1 MDNGV
6 PSTTRRPAV
15 APRHGLLGRS
25 QRIRTTHPVKG
36 RTMSAIPRTVARRA
50 VIGIAVVS
58 LAAGISACSS
68 GGSGNGGDA
77 AQTVGYSA
85 PFLTAQ
91 FEVVL
96 QDNTTALLE
105 SEGFD
110 LLAPTNAD
118 SDSGK
123 QITDVRDLIS
133 QGAKGLI
140 VVANDSKAIIPA
152 LDYAK
157 QQSVPVVTI
166 DIGPDGGNVY
176 AIVRADN
183 VGMGEIACKAMAEAI
198 GEKGTVLSLMGA
210 QTSINGRERSDG
222 FRECMKG
229 YPDIDLIE
237 EPTDWDAAK
246 QAAALQ
252 TTLDAHPDLAGVF
265 QQSDYALSATL
276 NVLTQA
282 GRDAKVGE
290 PGHIFNISIDATPQ
304 ALDLVRDGTLDAAIS
319 QPLDGYAKY
328 GVQYLKDALAGKE
341 LKLGPTDHNS
351 EIVDFNGNKMDLLPA
366 TLVTKDN
373 VDDKALWGNQAKG

>member
-1 MDNGV
+1 MSPNTRNVARFGLV
-6 PSTTRRPAV
+6 AGIAAIALGISGCSTT
-15 APRHGLLGRS
+15 G
-25 QRIRTTHPVKG
+25 T
-36 RTMSAIPRTVARRA
+36 
-50 VIGIAVVS
+50 
-58 LAAGISACSS
+58 
-68 GGSGNGGDA
+68 GGDA
-77 AQTVGYSA
+77 APVVGYSA

-96 QDNTTALLE
+96 QDQTTALLE
-105 SEGFD
+105 KEGFD

-118 SDSGK
+118 SDSGR
-123 QITDVRDLIS
+123 QITDIRDLIS
-133 QGAKGLI
+133 QGAQGLI

-152 LDYAK
+152 LDYAEEQK
-157 QQSVPVVTI
+157 VPVVTI
-166 DIGPDGGNVY
+166 DIGPDGGKVY

-183 VGMGEIACKAMAEAI
+183 VGMGTLACEAMAKAI

-222 FRECMKG
+222 FRECMAG
-229 YPDIDLIE
+229 YPNITLIE
-237 EPTDWDAAK
+237 RPTDWDAAK

-252 TTLDAHPDLAGVF
+252 TVLDVTPDLAGVF

-290 PGHIFNISIDATPQ
+290 PGHIYNISIDATPQ
-304 ALDLVRDGTLDAAIS
+304 ALQLVRDGALDAAIS

-328 GVQYLKDALAGKE
+328 GVKYLTDALNGVE
-341 LKLGPTDHNS
+341 LKLGPTDHGS
-351 EIVDFNGNKMDLLPA
+351 EIVDFNGNMMDLLPA

-373 VDDKALWGNQAKG
+373 VDDATLWGNQVQG

>member
-6 PSTTRRPAV
+6 PLTTNRPAAV
-15 APRHGLLGRS
+15 SGRGLLGICPS
-25 QRIRTTHPVKG
+25 LTTVSKG
-36 RTMSAIPRTVARRA
+36 RTMSPSARNVARRVVLVTA
-50 VIGIAVVS
+50 VAS
-58 LAAGISACSS
+58 LAIGVSACSS
-68 GGSGNGGDA
+68 GGGTGGDA
-77 AQTVGYSA
+77 APVVGYSA

-96 QDNTTALLE
+96 QDQTSALLKD
-105 SEGFD
+105 GGYD

-118 SDSGK
+118 SDSGQ
-123 QITDVRDLIS
+123 QITDVHDLIS
-133 QGAKGLI
+133 QGAQGLI

-157 QQSVPVVTI
+157 DQKVPVVTI
-166 DIGPDGGNVY
+166 DIGPDGGDVY
-176 AIVRADN
+176 AIVRTDN
-183 VGMGEIACKAMAEAI
+183 VGMGQIACKAMAEAI

-222 FRECMKG
+222 FRECMKD
-229 YPDIDLIE
+229 YPDITLIE

-252 TTLDAHPDLAGVF
+252 TTLDANPDLAGVF

-290 PGHIFNISIDATPQ
+290 PGHIYNISIDATPQ
-304 ALDLVRDGTLDAAIS
+304 ALQLVRDGALDAAIS

-328 GVQYLKDALAGKE
+328 GVQYLQDALDGKE
-341 LKLGPTDHNS
+341 LKPGPTDHGS
-351 EIVDFNGNKMDLLPA
+351 TVVEFNGNMMDLLPA

-373 VDDKALWGNQAKG
+373 VDDKALWGNQAEG

>member
-6 PSTTRRPAV
+6 PPTTNRPVAASRR
-15 APRHGLLGRS
+15 GLLGIYPS
-25 QRIRTTHPVKG
+25 LTKVSKG
-36 RTMSAIPRTVARRA
+36 RIMSPSPRNVARRA
-50 VIGIAVVS
+50 VLAVAVAS
-58 LAAGISACSS
+58 LAISATACSS
-68 GGSGNGGDA
+68 AGGGNGGDA
-77 AQTVGYSA
+77 APVVGYSA

-96 QDNTTALLE
+96 QDSTSAILKDQ
-105 SEGFD
+105 GFD

-133 QGAKGLI
+133 QGAQGLI
-140 VVANDSKAIIPA
+140 VVANDSKAVIPA

-157 QQSVPVVTI
+157 SQSVPVVTI

-176 AIVRADN
+176 AIVRTDN
-183 VGMGEIACKAMAEAI
+183 IGMGEIACKAMAEAI
-198 GEKGTVLSLMGA
+198 GEKGTVLSLLGA
-210 QTSINGRERSDG
+210 QTSINGRERSQG
-222 FRECMKG
+222 FRDCMTKN
-229 YPDIDLIE
+229 YPDINLIE

-252 TTLDAHPDLAGVF
+252 TTLDANPDLAGVF

-290 PGHIFNISIDATPQ
+290 PGHIYDISIDATPQ

-328 GVQYLKDALAGKE
+328 GVQYLKDALDGKTLE
-341 LKLGPTDHNS
+341 LGPTDHDS

>member
-1 MDNGV
+1 
-6 PSTTRRPAV
+6 
-15 APRHGLLGRS
+15 
-25 QRIRTTHPVKG
+25 
-36 RTMSAIPRTVARRA
+36 MSAIPRTVARRA
-50 VIGIAVVS
+50 VTGIAVAS
-58 LAAGISACSS
+58 LAVGLAACSS
-68 GGSGNGGDA
+68 GGTGSGGDA
-77 AQTVGYSA
+77 PVTVGYSA

-96 QDNTTALLE
+96 QDSTTAILKDK
-105 SEGFD
+105 GYD

-118 SDSGK
+118 SDSGQ

-176 AIVRADN
+176 AIVRTDN
-183 VGMGEIACKAMAEAI
+183 VGMGQIACKAMAEAI

-229 YPDIDLIE
+229 YPNIKLIE

-252 TTLDAHPDLAGVF
+252 TTLDANPDLAGVF

-282 GRDAKVGE
+282 NRDAKVGE
-290 PGHIFNISIDATPQ
+290 PGHIYDISIDATPQ

-328 GVQYLKDALAGKE
+328 GVQYLEDALAGKT
-341 LKLGPTDHNS
+341 LKDGPTDHGS
-351 EIVDFNGNKMDLLPA
+351 TIVDFNGNNMDLLPA

-373 VDDKALWGNQAKG
+373 VDDKSLWGNQAKG

>member
-1 MDNGV
+1 MSPNTRNVARFGLV
-6 PSTTRRPAV
+6 AGIAAIALGISGCSTT
-15 APRHGLLGRS
+15 G
-25 QRIRTTHPVKG
+25 T
-36 RTMSAIPRTVARRA
+36 
-50 VIGIAVVS
+50 
-58 LAAGISACSS
+58 
-68 GGSGNGGDA
+68 GGDA
-77 AQTVGYSA
+77 APVVGYSA

-96 QDNTTALLE
+96 QDQTTALLE
-105 SEGFD
+105 KEGFD

-118 SDSGK
+118 SDSGR
-123 QITDVRDLIS
+123 QITDIRDLIS
-133 QGAKGLI
+133 QGAQGLI

-152 LDYAK
+152 LDYAEEQK
-157 QQSVPVVTI
+157 VPVVTI
-166 DIGPDGGNVY
+166 DIGPDGGKVY

-183 VGMGEIACKAMAEAI
+183 VGMGTLACEAMAKAI

-222 FRECMKG
+222 FRECMAG
-229 YPDIDLIE
+229 YLNITLIE
-237 EPTDWDAAK
+237 RPTDWDAAK

-252 TTLDAHPDLAGVF
+252 TVLDVTPDLAGVF

-290 PGHIFNISIDATPQ
+290 PGHIYNISIDATPQ
-304 ALDLVRDGTLDAAIS
+304 ALQLVRDGALDAAIS

-328 GVQYLKDALAGKE
+328 GVKYLTDALNGVE
-341 LKLGPTDHNS
+341 LKLGPTDHGS
-351 EIVDFNGNKMDLLPA
+351 EIVDFNGNMMDLLPA

-373 VDDKALWGNQAKG
+373 VDDATLWGNQVQG

>member
-1 MDNGV
+1 
-6 PSTTRRPAV
+6 
-15 APRHGLLGRS
+15 
-25 QRIRTTHPVKG
+25 
-36 RTMSAIPRTVARRA
+36 MSAIPRTVARRA
-50 VIGIAVVS
+50 VVGIAVVS

-68 GGSGNGGDA
+68 GGSGGGDA

-157 QQSVPVVTI
+157 EQSVPVVTI
-166 DIGPDGGNVY
+166 DIGPDGGDVY

-229 YPDIDLIE
+229 YPNIDLIE

>member
-1 MDNGV
+1 
-6 PSTTRRPAV
+6 
-15 APRHGLLGRS
+15 
-25 QRIRTTHPVKG
+25 
-36 RTMSAIPRTVARRA
+36 MSATPRKNARRA
-50 VIGIAVVS
+50 VVAIAVTS
-58 LAAGISACSS
+58 LALGISACST
-68 GGSGNGGDA
+68 GGGGGGDA
-77 AQTVGYSA
+77 ATVVGYSA

-105 SEGFD
+105 DEGFD

-133 QGAKGLI
+133 QGAQGLI

-157 QQSVPVVTI
+157 EQSVPVVTI
-166 DIGPDGGNVY
+166 DIGPDGGDVY

-183 VGMGEIACKAMAEAI
+183 VGMGEIACTAMAEAI

-229 YPDIDLIE
+229 YPDITLIE
-237 EPTDWDAAK
+237 EPTDWDPAK

-252 TTLDAHPDLAGVF
+252 TTLNANPDLAGVF

-290 PGHIFNISIDATPQ
+290 EGHIFNISIDATPQ

-328 GVQYLKDALAGKE
+328 GVQYLKAALAGEE
-341 LKLGPTDHNS
+341 LKVGPTDHGS
-351 EIVDFNGNKMDLLPA
+351 EIVEFNGNMMDLLPA

-373 VDDKALWGNQAKG
+373 VDDDALWGNQAEG

>member
-1 MDNGV
+1 MTS
-6 PSTTRRPAV
+6 PTR
-15 APRHGLLGRS
+15 
-25 QRIRTTHPVKG
+25 I
-36 RTMSAIPRTVARRA
+36 VARRA
-50 VIGIAVVS
+50 AVFAAVSAIAV
-58 LAAGISACSS
+58 GIGACSS
-68 GGSGNGGDA
+68 GGSGTGDA
-77 AQTVGYSA
+77 AEVVGYSA

-105 SEGFD
+105 EEGYD

-123 QITDVRDLIS
+123 QITDIRDLIS

-157 QQSVPVVTI
+157 EQEVPVVTI
-166 DIGPDGGNVY
+166 DIGPDGGDVY

-183 VGMGEIACKAMAEAI
+183 VGMGEIACKDMAEAI
-198 GEKGTVLSLMGA
+198 GEEGTVLSLMGA

-229 YPDIDLIE
+229 YPNITLIE

-252 TTLDAHPDLAGVF
+252 TTLNANPDLAGIF

-290 PGHIFNISIDATPQ
+290 DGHIYNISIDATPQ
-304 ALDLVRDGTLDAAIS
+304 ALQLVRDGALDAAIS

-328 GVQYLKDALAGKE
+328 GVQYLKDALAGKALE
-341 LKLGPTDHNS
+341 VGPTDHGS
-351 EIVDFNGNKMDLLPA
+351 EIVEFNGNMMDLLPA
-366 TLVTKDN
+366 TLVKIDN
-373 VDDKALWGNQAKG
+373 VDDDALWGNQAEG

>member
-1 MDNGV
+1 MS
-6 PSTTRRPAV
+6 PSTRSAARRVVLVTAV
-15 APRHGLLGRS
+15 ASL
-25 QRIRTTHPVKG
+25 
-36 RTMSAIPRTVARRA
+36 A
-50 VIGIAVVS
+50 IAV
-58 LAAGISACSS
+58 SACSS
-68 GGSGNGGDA
+68 GGGTGDGDA
-77 AQTVGYSA
+77 TGAVVGYSA

-96 QDNTTALLE
+96 QDQTSTLLKD
-105 SEGFD
+105 GGYD

-118 SDSGK
+118 SDSGQ
-123 QITDVRDLIS
+123 QITDVHDLIA
-133 QGAKGLI
+133 QGAKALI
-140 VVANDSKAIIPA
+140 VVANDSKAVIPA

-157 QQSVPVVTI
+157 QQKVPVVTI
-166 DIGPDGGNVY
+166 DIGPDGGEVY
-176 AIVRADN
+176 AIVRTDN
-183 VGMGEIACKAMAEAI
+183 VGMGEIACKAMAESI

-222 FRECMKG
+222 FRECMKD
-229 YPDIDLIE
+229 YPDINLIE

-252 TTLDAHPDLAGVF
+252 TTLDANPDLAGVF

-304 ALDLVRDGTLDAAIS
+304 ALQLVRDGALDAAIS

-328 GVQYLKDALAGKE
+328 GVQYLQDALDGKT
-341 LKLGPTDHNS
+341 LKVGKTDHGS
-351 EIVDFNGNKMDLLPA
+351 EIVDFNGNMMDLLPA

-373 VDDKALWGNQAKG
+373 VDDKALWGNQAEG

>member
-1 MDNGV
+1 MALH
-6 PSTTRRPAV
+6 TR
-15 APRHGLLGRS
+15 S
-25 QRIRTTHPVKG
+25 
-36 RTMSAIPRTVARRA
+36 VARTS
-50 VIGIAVVS
+50 IVVATALS
-58 LAAGISACSS
+58 VVVGASACSS
-68 GGSGNGGDA
+68 GGGSEDSA
-77 AQTVGYSA
+77 TVVGYSA

-96 QDNTTALLE
+96 QDNTTALLKDA
-105 SEGFD
+105 GYD

-123 QITDVRDLIS
+123 QITDVRDLIA

-152 LDYAK
+152 LDYAAE
-157 QQSVPVVTI
+157 QEVPVVTI
-166 DIGPDGGNVY
+166 DIGPDGGSVY

-183 VGMGEIACKAMAEAI
+183 VGMGWIACEAMAEAI

-222 FRECMKG
+222 FRECMAG
-229 YPDIDLIE
+229 YPDIELIE
-237 EPTDWDAAK
+237 RPTDWDAAK

-252 TTLDAHPDLAGVF
+252 TVLDATPDLAGIF

-290 PGHIFNISIDATPQ
+290 DGHIFNISIDATPQ
-304 ALDLVRDGTLDAAIS
+304 ALQLVRDGALDAAIS

-328 GVQYLKDALAGKE
+328 GVQYLSDALAGKQ
-341 LKLGPTDHNS
+341 LKVGPTDHGS
-351 EIVDFNGNKMDLLPA
+351 EIVEFNGNMMDLLPA

-373 VDDKALWGNQAKG
+373 VDDKALWGNQAEG

>member
-1 MDNGV
+1 MRTV
-6 PSTTRRPAV
+6 VRRAAVITAV
-15 APRHGLLGRS
+15 AAL
-25 QRIRTTHPVKG
+25 T
-36 RTMSAIPRTVARRA
+36 
-50 VIGIAVVS
+50 IGVT
-58 LAAGISACSS
+58 ACSS
-68 GGSGNGGDA
+68 GGGGGDA
-77 AQTVGYSA
+77 TAPVVGYSA

-96 QDNTTALLE
+96 QDNTSALLKDQ
-105 SEGFD
+105 GFD

-133 QGAKGLI
+133 QGATGLI

-152 LDYAK
+152 LDYANEQK
-157 QQSVPVVTI
+157 VPVVTI
-166 DIGPDGGNVY
+166 DIGPDGGDVY

-183 VGMGEIACKAMAEAI
+183 VGMGEIACKDMAAAI

-229 YPDIDLIE
+229 YPNITLIE

-252 TTLDAHPDLAGVF
+252 TTLNANPDLAGVF

-290 PGHIFNISIDATPQ
+290 AGHIYNISIDATPQ
-304 ALDLVRDGTLDAAIS
+304 ALQLVRDGALDAAIS

-328 GVQYLKDALAGKE
+328 GVQYLQDALDGKD
-341 LKLGPTDHNS
+341 LKVGPTDHGS
-351 EIVDFNGNKMDLLPA
+351 EIVDFNGNMMDLLPA
-366 TLVTKDN
+366 TLVTKTN
-373 VDDKALWGNQAKG
+373 VDDKALWGNQAEG

>member
-1 MDNGV
+1 MTS
-6 PSTTRRPAV
+6 PTRNA
-15 APRHGLLGRS
+15 
-25 QRIRTTHPVKG
+25 
-36 RTMSAIPRTVARRA
+36 ARRA
-50 VIGIAVVS
+50 VVAVAVAS
-58 LAAGISACSS
+58 LAIGVSACSNA
-68 GGSGNGGDA
+68 GGGTGGDA
-77 AQTVGYSA
+77 APVVGYSA

-96 QDNTTALLE
+96 QDNTTAILE
-105 SEGFD
+105 DEGFD

-133 QGAKGLI
+133 QGAEGLI

-157 QQSVPVVTI
+157 EQEVPVVTI
-166 DIGPDGGNVY
+166 DIGPDGGDVY

-183 VGMGEIACKAMAEAI
+183 VGMGQLACEAMAEAI
-198 GEKGTVLSLMGA
+198 GEQGTVLSLMGA

-222 FRECMKG
+222 FRECMAG
-229 YPDIDLIE
+229 YPDIELIE
-237 EPTDWDAAK
+237 RPTDWDAAK

-252 TTLDAHPDLAGVF
+252 TVLDATPDLAGVF

-290 PGHIFNISIDATPQ
+290 EGHIYNISIDATPQ
-304 ALDLVRDGTLDAAIS
+304 ALQLVRDGVLDAAIS
-319 QPLDGYAKY
+319 QPLDGFAKY
-328 GVQYLKDALAGKE
+328 GVQYLKDALDGKE
-341 LKLGPTDHNS
+341 LQVGPTDHGS
-351 EIVDFNGNKMDLLPA
+351 EIVEFNGNLMDLLPA
-366 TLVTKDN
+366 TLVTLDN
-373 VDDKALWGNQAKG
+373 VDDEVLWGNQAEG

>member
-1 MDNGV
+1 MRQV
-6 PSTTRRPAV
+6 P
-15 APRHGLLGRS
+15 RS
-25 QRIRTTHPVKG
+25 
-36 RTMSAIPRTVARRA
+36 ARRTA
-50 VIGIAVVS
+50 LAFTALTTGLV
-58 LAAGISACSS
+58 LAACS
-68 GGSGNGGDA
+68 GGGGGGTDDG
-77 AQTVGYSA
+77 AQVVGYSA

-105 SEGFD
+105 EAGYD

-118 SDSGK
+118 FDSAK
-123 QITDVRDLIS
+123 QITDVRDLIA
-133 QGAKGLI
+133 QGAEGLI

-152 LDYAK
+152 LDYANE
-157 QQSVPVVTI
+157 QEVPVVTI

-183 VGMGEIACKAMAEAI
+183 IGMGYIACEAMAEAL
-198 GEKGTVLSLMGA
+198 GEQGKVLSLMGA
-210 QTSINGRERSDG
+210 QTSINGRERSEG
-222 FRECMKG
+222 FRECMAQ
-229 YPDIDLIE
+229 YPDIELIE
-237 EPTDWDAAK
+237 EPTDWDPAK

-252 TTLDAHPDLAGVF
+252 TVLNANPDLGGVF

-304 ALDLVRDGTLDAAIS
+304 ALDLVRDGVLDAAIS

-328 GVQYLKDALAGKE
+328 GVQYLTDALAGKE
-341 LKLGPTDHNS
+341 LKLGPTDHGS
-351 EIVDFNGNKMDLLPA
+351 EIVEFNGNLMDLLPA
-366 TLVTKDN
+366 TLVTIDN
-373 VDDKALWGNQAKG
+373 VDDPKLWGNQAEG

>member
-1 MDNGV
+1 MSPN
-6 PSTTRRPAV
+6 TRTAAHRA
-15 APRHGLLGRS
+15 L
-25 QRIRTTHPVKG
+25 
-36 RTMSAIPRTVARRA
+36 A
-50 VIGIAVVS
+50 VIA
-58 LAAGISACSS
+58 AAGLAVSVSACSS
-68 GGSGNGGDA
+68 GATDGGA
-77 AQTVGYSA
+77 AAPVVGYSA

-96 QDNTTALLE
+96 QDQTTALLGDK
-105 SEGFD
+105 GFD

-118 SDSGK
+118 SDSGQ
-123 QITDVRDLIS
+123 QITDVHDLIS

-157 QQSVPVVTI
+157 SQKVPVVTI

-176 AIVRADN
+176 AIVRTDN
-183 VGMGEIACKAMAEAI
+183 VGMGEIACKAMADAI

-229 YPDIDLIE
+229 YPDITLLE

-252 TTLDAHPDLAGVF
+252 TTLDANPDLAGVF

-290 PGHIFNISIDATPQ
+290 AGHIFNISIDATPQ
-304 ALDLVRDGTLDAAIS
+304 ALQLVRDGALDAAIS

-328 GVQYLKDALAGKE
+328 GVQYLLDALDGKQ
-341 LKLGPTDHNS
+341 LKVGKTDHGS
-351 EIVDFNGNKMDLLPA
+351 EIVEFNGNMMDLLPA

>member
-1 MDNGV
+1 MTS
-6 PSTTRRPAV
+6 PTRN
-15 APRHGLLGRS
+15 
-25 QRIRTTHPVKG
+25 
-36 RTMSAIPRTVARRA
+36 VARRSA
-50 VIGIAVVS
+50 VILAVTS
-58 LAAGISACSS
+58 LAAGLAACSGS
-68 GGSGNGGDA
+68 TGGGGSA
-77 AQTVGYSA
+77 TVVGYSA

-96 QDNTTALLE
+96 QDNTTALLQD
-105 SEGFD
+105 EGFD

-157 QQSVPVVTI
+157 EQSVPVVTI
-166 DIGPDGGNVY
+166 DIGPDGGDVY
-176 AIVRADN
+176 AIVSADN
-183 VGMGEIACKAMAEAI
+183 VGMCEIACKAMAEAI

-229 YPDIDLIE
+229 YPNIDLIE